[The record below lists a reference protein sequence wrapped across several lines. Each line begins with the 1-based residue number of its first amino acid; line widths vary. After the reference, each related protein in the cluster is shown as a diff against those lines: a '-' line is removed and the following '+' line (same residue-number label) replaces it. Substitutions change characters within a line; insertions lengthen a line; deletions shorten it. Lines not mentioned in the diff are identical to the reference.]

1 MLAEV
6 PRNMA
11 NAFAR
16 SNNVTVGN
24 RDVAL
29 LHTIRV
35 GRGPISD
42 IDVDAHTVVV
52 TNFGDNSIAVLDPDT
67 LVLHGGVFAG
77 QPTTVAV
84 ADDRAFV
91 AVSSAGYDAIAVIDT
106 NNGDVI
112 REYPLAFNV
121 TVVVASSDG
130 KRIYAGRAG
139 DDGVDVVVIDVAAER
154 VGTIYI
160 AKGAD
165 ATIDAL
171 RLDASGRRLFVAV
184 SDARSSRL
192 LTVDVESSRV
202 RRTLEIGAAIRGLE
216 IGVDG
221 SAYVLTSD
229 IADGGVLYF
238 VDLVNNKIT
247 GTVRVA
253 EAPTQLALS
262 VDGTRA
268 YVVDYGH
275 VAIVDTDGRSIVSTV
290 SVGARPSAIA
300 VSVDRLYIADYD
312 GGVSAYA
319 VETPTPMLYS
329 QFVAAPSLV
338 APAIRE
344 LAPAGV

>member
-24 RDVAL
+24 QDVAL
-29 LHTIRV
+29 LHTARV

-52 TNFGDNSIAVLDPDT
+52 TNFGDNSIAVLDPET
-67 LVLHGGVFAG
+67 LVLHGDVFAG
-77 QPTTVAV
+77 QPMTVAV
-84 ADDRAFV
+84 AEDRAFV
-91 AVSSAGYDAIAVIDT
+91 AVSNAGYDAIAVIDT

-139 DDGVDVVVIDVAAER
+139 DDGVDVAVIDVTAER

-171 RLDASGRRLFVAV
+171 RLDASGRRLYVAV

-192 LTVDVESSRV
+192 LTVDIESSRV
-202 RRTLEIGAAIRGLE
+202 RRTLEIGPAIRGLE

-221 SAYVLTSD
+221 TAYVLTSD

-238 VDLVNNKIT
+238 IDLVNNKIT

-275 VAIVDTDGRSIVSTV
+275 VVIVDTDARAIVSTV
-290 SVGARPSAIA
+290 AVGARPSAIA
-300 VSVDRLYIADYD
+300 LGVDRLYIADYD

-319 VETPTPMLYS
+319 VEAPAPMLYS
-329 QFVAAPSLV
+329 QFVSAPSLV
-338 APAIRE
+338 APAVRE
-344 LAPAGV
+344 LAPVGV